1 MYIQSAVIGS
11 EDGHIA
17 GRKLLREMYE
27 SRFGQ
32 PMPEILI
39 TDRGKPYFAGSNVH
53 FSISHTDK
61 TVFCVLSDCPVGI
74 DAEELD
80 RHMNLRL
87 ADKILSPTE
96 KAQFDEAADK
106 HQALLTFWVLKEAGV
121 KCSGTGLTGYP
132 NKTNYSLNDPR
143 AQIIGSCIVAVI
155 TEDTGGAYAL

>member
-1 MYIQSAVIGS
+1 MHIQSAVIGS
-11 EDGHIA
+11 EGGHIA
-17 GRKLLREMYE
+17 GRKLLQEMYE

-32 PMPEILI
+32 PMPEIRI
-39 TDRGKPYFAGSNVH
+39 TDRGKPYFADSAVH

-87 ADKILSPTE
+87 AEKILSPQE
-96 KAQFDEAADK
+96 KAQFDAASDK
-106 HQALLTFWVLKEAGV
+106 QQALLTFWVLKEAGV

-143 AQIIGSCIVAVI
+143 VQVIGGCIVAVI
-155 TEDTGGAYAL
+155 TDQTGGAYAF